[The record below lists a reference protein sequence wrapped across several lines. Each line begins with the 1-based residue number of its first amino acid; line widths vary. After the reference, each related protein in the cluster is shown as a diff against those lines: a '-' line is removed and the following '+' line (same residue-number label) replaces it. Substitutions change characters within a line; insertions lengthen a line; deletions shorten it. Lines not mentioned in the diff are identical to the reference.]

1 MPSRRERPQLHDEPW
16 ADPGPLPAS
25 GTNGELIQGIVLD
38 LLAKQKR
45 LSLLIDN
52 CLADDHPPVQDLAR
66 LLAIHSQNA
75 ARLGRLLRDK
85 HALSDRAADAMARAI
100 DHALDELSEEWG
112 LEL

>member
-1 MPSRRERPQLHDEPW
+1 MPPRCEQPQVHAEPW
-16 ADPGPLPAS
+16 VDPGPPAAS
-25 GTNGELIQGIVLD
+25 ATNGELVQGIILD

-45 LSLLIDN
+45 LSRLIDD